1 MAVSHVEPQNVSSSF
16 MADKILQPIVNIATK
31 TMVAGY

>member
-1 MAVSHVEPQNVSSSF
+1 

-31 TMVAGY
+31 TMVAGYWKPMIQEHRK